1 MAYKKF
7 IELPTYQD
15 SRGGLTVMEKILPFD
30 IERTYWIHSADGQ
43 IRGGHRHRHTRQAL
57 IAVSGVVELYMSNGE
72 SEETILLN
80 RPSQCIIVEPEDWHT
95 MKFSKNAVLLVMSSH
110 VYDRSEYIDTPYGV

>member
-1 MAYKKF
+1 MAYKKC

-15 SRGGLTVMEKILPFD
+15 SRGGLTVMEKILPFH